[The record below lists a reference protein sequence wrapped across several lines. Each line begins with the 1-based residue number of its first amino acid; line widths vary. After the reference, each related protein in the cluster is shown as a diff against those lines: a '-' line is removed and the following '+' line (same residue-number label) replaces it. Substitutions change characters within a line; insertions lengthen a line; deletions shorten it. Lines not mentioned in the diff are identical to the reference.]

1 MEKEIT
7 TENETANIV
16 LALTKTPLLRL
27 VQMIASIQSN
37 HPLSGVKDFGRTT
50 NPLDQACA
58 RLRSAGLRITQP
70 RIAILE
76 ALIKRNNPASIEQIH
91 NDVTGDSCDLVT
103 VYRCLAV
110 FEGLGLVRRCYFH
123 NGASL
128 YEINL
133 NNSQHFHIVCRS
145 CGKVER
151 IDVSLTD
158 GVERMLRERG
168 YQQVT
173 HMVEF
178 FGVCPDC
185 QKQTAESTLSDPT
198 MVR

>member
-1 MEKEIT
+1 M
-7 TENETANIV
+7 
-16 LALTKTPLLRL
+16 
-27 VQMIASIQSN
+27 
-37 HPLSGVKDFGRTT
+37 
-50 NPLDQACA
+50 
-58 RLRSAGLRITQP
+58 
-70 RIAILE
+70 
-76 ALIKRNNPASIEQIH
+76 
-91 NDVTGDSCDLVT
+91 
-103 VYRCLAV
+103 
-110 FEGLGLVRRCYFH
+110 RRCFFH
-123 NGASL
+123 NGTSL

-133 NNSQHFHIVCRS
+133 NDSPHYHIVCRS

-185 QKQTAESTLSDPT
+185 QKKMAESNPLSPT
-198 MVR
+198 IVR